1 MANLIGDAMAT
12 KPLKRWSTEEL
23 ERAIHSD
30 NLNRMEKFEAERI
43 LGDRDRAPERKLAR
57 RSYNA
62 GRWAE
67 AYAMGTFIVALV
79 ILWLIATGEH
89 LP

>member
-1 MANLIGDAMAT
+1 MAT
-12 KPLKRWSTEEL
+12 NTKAMKRWSTDEL

-30 NLNRMEKFEAERI
+30 NLNRMEKYEAERI
-43 LGDRDRAPERKLAR
+43 LRDRERAPERKLAR

-62 GRWAE
+62 AGWAE
-67 AYAMGTFIVALV
+67 AYSMGTFIIALV

-89 LP
+89 FP

>member
-1 MANLIGDAMAT
+1 MAT
-12 KPLKRWSTEEL
+12 KPLKRWSTDEL
-23 ERAIHSD
+23 ESAL
-30 NLNRMEKFEAERI
+30 NLDTLNKIEKYEAERI
-43 LGDRDRAPERKLAR
+43 LREREKAPDRKLAR

-62 GRWAE
+62 AAWTKAHWV
-67 AYAMGTFIVALV
+67 GTFIIALV